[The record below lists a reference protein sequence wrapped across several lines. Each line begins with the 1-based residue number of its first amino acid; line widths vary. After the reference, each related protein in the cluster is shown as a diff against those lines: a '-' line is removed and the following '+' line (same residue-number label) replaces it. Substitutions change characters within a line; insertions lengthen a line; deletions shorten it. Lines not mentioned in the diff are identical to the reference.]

1 MLEHGGGLIA
11 AARKYKRPL
20 HEWLDLSTGI
30 NPIPYVVP
38 EIPAEIWRRLP
49 QDNDELLEAASAYF
63 GTAALLAVSGSQ
75 AAIQLIPHLFER
87 SRVGLMLPSYNEHK
101 HAWIQ
106 AGHEIVEIQSN
117 SSISAQ
123 CSQLQLDVLLLC
135 NPNNPTGDLIDL
147 QTIEECLSI
156 MKKKQGTVLVDE
168 AFMDSTPEK
177 SVLPLL
183 EQYQDNLIVLRSLGK
198 FFGLA
203 GARVGFVAASTQILS
218 ALTEKLGPW
227 TISGPSRF
235 VACHALRNTQW
246 QESNRHFLKTTAKK
260 LLDELASAKLPADGY
275 TDYFAWVKHRNA
287 RQLHEMLCQAGI
299 FTRYFAEPAS
309 IRFGLPATATESL
322 RLRAELHELMENI
335 AELSRSC
342 SPCP

>member
-11 AARKYKRPL
+11 AAKIYKRPL

-30 NPIPYVVP
+30 NPVPYVVP

-49 QDNDELLEAASAYF
+49 QDNDGLMAAAGAYF
-63 GTAALLAVSGSQ
+63 GTNTLLAVSGSQ
-75 AAIQLIPHLFER
+75 AAIQLIPQLFER

-101 HAWIQ
+101 HAWLE
-106 AGHEIVEIQSN
+106 AGHEIIEMQRD
-117 SSISAQ
+117 SISAQ

-147 QTIEECLSI
+147 ETIEKCLEM
-156 MKKKQGTVLVDE
+156 MKKKQGTVLIDE

-183 EQYQDNLIVLRSLGK
+183 KQYPDNLIVLRSLGK

-218 ALTEKLGPW
+218 ALREKLGPW

-235 VACHALRNTQW
+235 VAGHALKNTQW
-246 QESNRHFLKTTAKK
+246 QESNRHFLKANSKK
-260 LLDELASAKLPADGY
+260 LLNELAEANFPADGY
-275 TDYFAWVKHRNA
+275 TNYFAWIKHRYA
-287 RQLHEMLCQAGI
+287 RQIHEKLCKASI
-299 FTRYFAEPAS
+299 LTRYFAEPAS
-309 IRFGLPATATESL
+309 IRFGLPATSAEFL
-322 RLRAELHELMENI
+322 RLRSELSKIEV
-335 AELSRSC
+335 ELSRSQ
-342 SPCP
+342 SIL